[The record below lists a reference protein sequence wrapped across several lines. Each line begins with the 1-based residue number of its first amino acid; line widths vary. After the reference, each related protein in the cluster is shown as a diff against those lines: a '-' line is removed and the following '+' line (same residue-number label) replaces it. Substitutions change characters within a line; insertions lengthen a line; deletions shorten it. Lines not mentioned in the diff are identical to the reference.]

1 MAQSVQIKKVSWWH
15 ESIFEWMIANPESK
29 LRECAEFFQVTQS
42 WLSTI
47 IHSDVFVEKLAERRD
62 LHFAAISQD
71 VASKVSGLAELS
83 LDVLEERIERER
95 DAISLGL
102 VKDTAEMAL
111 KAAGYIGPRPGS
123 NDRGGG
129 DTNIFL
135 PGSIDAKT
143 LADSREL
150 MNQRQIEST
159 ATEVE
164 KE

>member
-1 MAQSVQIKKVSWWH
+1 MAQSAQIKKVSWWH
-15 ESIFEWMIANPESK
+15 ESIFEWMIANPEAK
-29 LRECAEFFQVTQS
+29 LRECAEFFKVTQS

-111 KAAGYIGPRPGS
+111 KAAGYIGPKPGTGS
-123 NDRGGG
+123 RNG

-135 PGSIDAKT
+135 PGSIDAQT